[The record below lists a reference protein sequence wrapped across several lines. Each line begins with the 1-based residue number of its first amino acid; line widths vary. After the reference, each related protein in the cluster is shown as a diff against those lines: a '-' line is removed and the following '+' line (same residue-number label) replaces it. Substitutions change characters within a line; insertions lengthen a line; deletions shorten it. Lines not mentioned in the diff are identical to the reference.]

1 VNGIWWSA
9 AGDGPVVVVPRLNVD
24 WTTVNLSVLTD
35 RFRVVI
41 VAPRGFGPGSR
52 PG

>member
-41 VAPRGFGPGSR
+41 VAPRGFGPSSR